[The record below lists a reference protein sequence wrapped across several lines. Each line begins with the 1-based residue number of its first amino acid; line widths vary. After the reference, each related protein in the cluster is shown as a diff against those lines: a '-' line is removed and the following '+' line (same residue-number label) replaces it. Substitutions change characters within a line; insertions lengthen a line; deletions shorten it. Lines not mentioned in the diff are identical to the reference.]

1 MSLSKTIKALFL
13 FLFFA
18 TPLIYVSANSEL
30 FELPKMIF
38 VYTTAIIIIYL
49 HLLNHFH
56 HQIPL
61 FRPHPL
67 NLYLN
72 LFLISQTISTF
83 FSIDLHTSL
92 MGYYS
97 RLNGGLY
104 SLITYYLLFQVLNV
118 YIDQKLIQKIINVSL
133 LSGFF
138 VAIFGIAQ
146 HFGIDAHLWVQDV
159 RSRVFSTLGQPNW
172 LAAYLCI
179 LIPLSFYKILSTLQ
193 NQYRQHI
200 MLSLLS
206 ITYFTSLLF
215 TKSKSGIIAVI
226 ISLIIFTLLYL
237 IKSTSRNYLALI
249 SNLILLVSLSLIISN
264 PIKDYIFPSQ
274 IIPTAKEEQ
283 GKIPTLNIT
292 PSEDIRKIVWQGA
305 IKLWQQYPMFG
316 TGPETFAYSYYW
328 VRPAAHN
335 LTSEWDFLYNKA
347 HNEYLNYLA
356 TTGTFGLITY
366 LLAILAFIFILLN
379 NLIKK
384 NSDHILT
391 IAVISSYVSILITNT
406 VGFSVVIV
414 SLYFF
419 LFPTFFPSSSPI
431 STAKVS
437 KFKWPLIIIISLI
450 TFKILSQ
457 TIYFYISDLTFSQA
471 QKLHETSLLPA
482 RDQINISL
490 SHFPNQATYLS
501 LASSIYTNLSLSYHQ
516 QNDAAN
522 TSKYLSQAIQTSDQ
536 SVRLSPYNLNFWK
549 IRAQNYYLLSTIDS
563 KYFTDAI
570 KSLAQVADLAPTDAK
585 TFYTL
590 ARFFDTI
597 EDTENAIKFYQEAIN
612 LKPNYDYAHFNL
624 AKIYFNLKDYPM
636 AQKYFE
642 YTLKYAP
649 TNPDA
654 QNYLKQIK
662 SINNQ

>member
-1 MSLSKTIKALFL
+1 MSFSKTIKSLYL
-13 FLFFA
+13 LLFFT

-30 FELPKMIF
+30 FELPKMVF

-61 FRPHPL
+61 FRPHLL

-72 LFLISQTISTF
+72 LFLISQIISTF

-274 IIPTAKEEQ
+274 TIPPVKEEQ

-384 NSDHILT
+384 NSDPILT
-391 IAVISSYVSILITNT
+391 IAIVSSYVSILITNT
-406 VGFSVVIV
+406 VGFSFLLPYHNRQSFQIQMAADHHFF
-414 SLYFF
+414 SDYFQNTFPNHLLLYFRFNF
-419 LFPTFFPSSSPI
+419 LSG
-431 STAKVS
+431 S
-437 KFKWPLIIIISLI
+437 K
-450 TFKILSQ
+450 T
-457 TIYFYISDLTFSQA
+457 TG
-471 QKLHETSLLPA
+471 
-482 RDQINISL
+482 
-490 SHFPNQATYLS
+490 
-501 LASSIYTNLSLSYHQ
+501 NLS
-516 QNDAAN
+516 
-522 TSKYLSQAIQTSDQ
+522 
-536 SVRLSPYNLNFWK
+536 F
-549 IRAQNYYLLSTIDS
+549 IRS
-563 KYFTDAI
+563 
-570 KSLAQVADLAPTDAK
+570 
-585 TFYTL
+585 
-590 ARFFDTI
+590 
-597 EDTENAIKFYQEAIN
+597 
-612 LKPNYDYAHFNL
+612 
-624 AKIYFNLKDYPM
+624 
-636 AQKYFE
+636 
-642 YTLKYAP
+642 
-649 TNPDA
+649 
-654 QNYLKQIK
+654 
-662 SINNQ
+662 